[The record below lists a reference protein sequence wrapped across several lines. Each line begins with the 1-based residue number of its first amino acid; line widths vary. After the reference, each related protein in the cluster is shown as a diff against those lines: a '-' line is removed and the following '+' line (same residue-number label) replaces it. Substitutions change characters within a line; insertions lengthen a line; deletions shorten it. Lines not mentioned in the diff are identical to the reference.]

1 MSAPISATRSAA
13 ARKRATLRF
22 GKDLLVVGVGLTV
35 LLLLAFPF
43 IWVVLISFRPDS
55 EIFTRT
61 FRLITTFTLDN
72 YTTLLKNSPFP
83 TYLRN
88 SLVVCT
94 IATFIAVTIA
104 LVTAY
109 GFSRNR
115 GFRGR
120 KLLLIL
126 VISTQLF
133 PFVILITPL
142 YAMFFR
148 LGLVN
153 NPLSLI
159 LSYIAINL
167 PFAIYMLLGY
177 LDTIPHELD
186 EAGRI
191 DGASTFGIIFRII
204 LPVAWPGVVTVAV
217 YAFVVAWDE
226 FLFALTLMNA
236 EETKTVPV
244 GLAGLFGE
252 YTTQWNLVMTAS
264 VISTLPTLVIF
275 MLIQRKLVSDL
286 AAGSVKQ

>member
-1 MSAPISATRSAA
+1 MIATTLNKSLA
-13 ARKRATLRF
+13 ARFA
-22 GKDLLVVGVGLTV
+22 KDLLVASFGVA
-35 LLLLAFPF
+35 LLLVLAFPF

-55 EIFTRT
+55 EIFTKT
-61 FRLITTFTLDN
+61 FQLVTSFTLDN
-72 YTTLLKNSPFP
+72 YFALLESSPFP
-83 TYLRN
+83 NYLRN
-88 SLVVCT
+88 SFFVCT
-94 IATFIAVTIA
+94 IATVAAVAIA

-126 VISTQLF
+126 VIATQLF

-142 YAMFFR
+142 YAMFFQ
-148 LGLVN
+148 LGLIN
-153 NPLSLI
+153 NFLSLI

-167 PFAIYMLLGY
+167 PFAIYLLLGY
-177 LDTIPHELD
+177 LDTIPQDLD
-186 EAGRI
+186 EAAKI
-191 DGASTFGIIFRII
+191 DGASTLQIIFQII

-226 FLFALTLMNA
+226 FLFALTLMTSDEN
-236 EETKTVPV
+236 KTVPV
-244 GLAGLFGE
+244 GLAGFFGE

-264 VISTLPTLVIF
+264 VISTLPTLLLF
-275 MLIQRKLVSDL
+275 MVLQRRLVSDL

>member
-1 MSAPISATRSAA
+1 MSAHSRISG
-13 ARKRATLRF
+13 KPGLLRDFVTVTF
-22 GKDLLVVGVGLTV
+22 GIGV

-43 IWVVLISFRPDS
+43 IWVVLISIRPES
-55 EIFTRT
+55 EIFTRKFALFTSVT
-61 FRLITTFTLDN
+61 FEN
-72 YTTLLKNSPFP
+72 YVALLKNSPFP
-83 TYLRN
+83 TYLWN
-88 SLVVCT
+88 SIVVCSISTAVAVVVSLV
-94 IATFIAVTIA
+94 A
-104 LVTAY
+104 AY

-115 GFRGR
+115 TFRGR

-142 YAMFFR
+142 YAMFFQ

-153 NPLSLI
+153 NRLSLVI
-159 LSYIAINL
+159 SYIAINL
-167 PFAIYMLLGY
+167 PFAIYMLMGY

-186 EAGRI
+186 EAAKI
-191 DGASTFGIIFRII
+191 DGASTLGIIFRVI

-226 FLFALTLMNA
+226 FLFALTLMSA
-236 EETKTVPV
+236 EENKTVPV
-244 GLAGLFGE
+244 GLAGFFGE

-286 AAGSVKQ
+286 ATGSVKQ